1 LVRPEPAA
9 LRERQTPG
17 EGYFSG
23 FLARYRSSLQERGSL
38 VDGAEDSSGYWRFDV
53 EGSEEVNS
61 TLSLTAS

>member
-9 LRERQTPG
+9 LRERPAPG

-23 FLARYRSSLQERGSL
+23 FLARYRSSLQERVSL